1 MWDLLV
7 PGEAPARES
16 CSGQPNLF
24 LAKPDRI
31 MWTGTAGQLAG
42 KHGVFSFGDVAGEL
56 PQQVAAGGRAVWH
69 WGPWA
74 VPQLGSSNRHQP
86 ITTCPV

>member
-7 PGEAPARES
+7 PGEPPAKEL

-31 MWTGTAGQLAG
+31 MQTGTAGQLAG
-42 KHGVFSFGDVAGEL
+42 KHGVFSPGDVAGEW
-56 PQQVAAGGRAVWH
+56 PQWVAAGGRAV
-69 WGPWA
+69 
-74 VPQLGSSNRHQP
+74 
-86 ITTCPV
+86 